1 MKVNMQKHKI
11 EKAIKELKMSTNHF
25 IEYKGI
31 IMSPNDWSSL
41 FEVDRESFL
50 SSLLK
55 HGYDL
60 EKTILGYGAD
70 YLERLRNL

>member
-1 MKVNMQKHKI
+1 
-11 EKAIKELKMSTNHF
+11 MSTNHF

-50 SSLLK
+50 LNLLK
-55 HGYDL
+55 HDYDL
-60 EKTILGYGAD
+60 EQTALGYGVD